1 MSHLRSSRQ
10 IALRAA
16 MAVTGLTASGCYA
29 ANQNQGD
36 TGPRADAVVVP
47 DAVCSF
53 SIPPATE
60 AACNTCGFF
69 WNASANECV
78 IAVPGPFV
86 PPSFA

>member
-1 MSHLRSSRQ
+1 MSHLRSTRQ

-16 MAVTGLTASGCYA
+16 MAVTGLAASGCYT
-29 ANQNQGD
+29 ANQNLGD

-47 DAVCSF
+47 DAVCSYT
-53 SIPPATE
+53 IRPETE
-60 AACNTCGFF
+60 ASCIACGFY

-86 PPSFA
+86 PPSIA